1 MRRHPT
7 MHKVR
12 VHTQSRRVQH
22 GILKPQK
29 MMVIDQPE
37 YAGSIVPSYSVSS
50 GEGDQRW
57 EGGVDVETMLPMYCA
72 FPRIGGMYGKR
83 CACNM
88 SVPPLTE
95 LWPGVELSGVRG
107 AGDRKSVV

>member
-1 MRRHPT
+1 
-7 MHKVR
+7 
-12 VHTQSRRVQH
+12 
-22 GILKPQK
+22 
-29 MMVIDQPE
+29 MVVVAMLQLE

-57 EGGVDVETMLPMYCA
+57 EGGVDVETTLPMYCA

-83 CACNM
+83 RACAI

-95 LWPGVELSGVRG
+95 LCPGVELSSVWG
-107 AGDRKSVV
+107 AGAR